1 MGGGLPPAPTSNPGG
16 AASATIGDA
25 GAGTA
30 IRLYAPSPNPFTGH
44 TRLAYAV
51 SAEGQEV
58 DLAVF
63 DLAGR
68 RVRQL
73 ASGVQSV
80 GRHDVDWDGRTDSG
94 QTVEGGVYFLRA
106 RVGHETR
113 VMPLVH
119 MR

>member
-1 MGGGLPPAPTSNPGG
+1 MSNPGATG
-16 AASATIGDA
+16 SATVGDA
-25 GAGTA
+25 AGAS

-51 SAEGQEV
+51 SVEGQEV

-80 GRHDVDWDGRTDSG
+80 GRHDVEWDGRTDSG
-94 QTVEGGVYFLRA
+94 RPLEGGVYFLRA
-106 RVGHETR
+106 RVGHDTR

>member
-1 MGGGLPPAPTSNPGG
+1 M
-16 AASATIGDA
+16 
-25 GAGTA
+25 
-30 IRLYAPSPNPFTGH
+30 SPNPFTGRTH
-44 TRLAYAV
+44 VAYAV
-51 SAEGQEV
+51 GAEGQEV
-58 DLAVF
+58 DMAVF

-80 GRHDVDWDGRTDSG
+80 GRHDVDWDGRSESG
-94 QTVEGGVYFLRA
+94 QVVEGGVYFLRA
-106 RVGHETR
+106 RVGRETR